1 MKDHTA
7 DFVEL
12 FSHSLKVAKQSLKD
26 TPKKL
31 KVLAKAGVV
40 DAGAKGFVD
49 FLEGIVHFIKSG
61 EMKGLIK
68 PPLNIQTAE
77 FHSASDRNEIH
88 QRFCTEALIDGI
100 GIDFDR
106 LREEIRDIGDSAIV
120 AGTEGRARIH
130 IHTNHPDELF
140 NRIHLFGDITQVKVD
155 DMLNQF
161 EVSHNAKS
169 RIALVTDSA
178 CDIPVDILE
187 EYQIQMIPLSL
198 MFGNSQFLDKVTIQ
212 PDMFYTK
219 LSQSRVNPTTAL
231 PSPESIRNI
240 YSFLLTHFDS
250 LISIHLSDQLSG
262 TYQACVSAA
271 EAVAPERISVL
282 NSKSLSIGLG
292 LVVYRAARAIREG
305 KTREEIVEAALK
317 WRENSKVMV
326 DVRTLKYFI
335 RGGRVSPLKGLI
347 AKLLK
352 VKPIIT
358 LDQNGKA
365 TDLGKSISRAAN
377 MKKIIRRMKK
387 SAEQNP
393 GLEYAIVHAQDPDR
407 AAMYS
412 EILERELGK
421 KPVYIT
427 DVAPVIGVHAGVGA
441 VALAFLAE

>member
-1 MKDHTA
+1 MTIQYLNGNRLYYAVLAGGNAVIEDQVYLNKINVFPVPDSDTGTNLASTMRSIAEKATADFSFKTTLQSIAESALSGARGNSGLIFAQFLLGMSQEFKEGVKASTKSFGESAWKATHYAYKAILSPVEGTMVTVIKDWAYAVYQMKDHTA

-12 FSHSLKVAKQSLKD
+12 FSHSLKAAKQSLRD
-26 TPKKL
+26 TPNKL

-61 EMKGLIK
+61 EMKRLVKPSLI
-68 PPLNIQTAE
+68 ISTAE
-77 FHSASDRNEIH
+77 FHSASDRNEIQ
-88 QRFCTEALIDGI
+88 QRFCTEALIDSL
-100 GIDFDR
+100 GIDLDR

-271 EAVAPERISVL
+271 EAVAPERISV
-282 NSKSLSIGLG
+282 
-292 LVVYRAARAIREG
+292 
-305 KTREEIVEAALK
+305 
-317 WRENSKVMV
+317 
-326 DVRTLKYFI
+326 
-335 RGGRVSPLKGLI
+335 
-347 AKLLK
+347 
-352 VKPIIT
+352 
-358 LDQNGKA
+358 
-365 TDLGKSISRAAN
+365 
-377 MKKIIRRMKK
+377 
-387 SAEQNP
+387 
-393 GLEYAIVHAQDPDR
+393 
-407 AAMYS
+407 
-412 EILERELGK
+412 
-421 KPVYIT
+421 
-427 DVAPVIGVHAGVGA
+427 
-441 VALAFLAE
+441 